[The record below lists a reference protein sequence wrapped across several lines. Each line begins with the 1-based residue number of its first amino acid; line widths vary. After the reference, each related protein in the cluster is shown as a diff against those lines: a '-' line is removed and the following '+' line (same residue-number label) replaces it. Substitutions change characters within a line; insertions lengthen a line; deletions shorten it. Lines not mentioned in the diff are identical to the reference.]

1 VCVCRLGLRWASR
14 FLLQAARATA
24 DDALGRAVDYIL
36 AGWQED
42 LPVVAGNAVVGIPS
56 REDIV
61 GVITQRGSAVQVGKV
76 IRHNIQSV
84 DSHDAA
90 KALALL
96 QSCSAALFPCCTM
109 GGR

>member
-1 VCVCRLGLRWASR
+1 M
-14 FLLQAARATA
+14 LQAGRATA

-42 LPVVAGNAVVGIPS
+42 LPVVAGNGVVGIPS

-61 GVITQRGSAVQVGKV
+61 GVITHRGSAVQVGKV

-90 KALALL
+90 KALALYT
-96 QSCSAALFPCCTM
+96 PE
-109 GGR
+109 GRR